1 MACNPVRILIVDDS
15 RIFRGIL
22 ESVIARLPDAV
33 VVGSVFNGEKA
44 IEFLRQNPV
53 DLVTLDIEMPG
64 VNGLE
69 TLKAIRELNRSRPN
83 AVQTESVLISSLTKQ
98 GAKSTVEGLQLG
110 AIDFILKPSGGSE
123 TENMASLQKE
133 MLSKLQLFRMKYA
146 TPSLTGAGQMETL
159 PKQITQMTS
168 VVDSRTKPLS
178 SGYKA
183 IAIGISTGGPETLVK
198 MLPDIVGKTKAPVFI
213 VQHNLNG
220 LSGYMAESLTRC
232 VGQNVSEARENM
244 PIVPGGVYMA
254 QSGSHMILR
263 QPGGNISIGLSDAPP
278 ENHSRPA
285 VDVFLRSATA
295 VYGPS
300 LVAVIMTGM
309 LDDGAK
315 GVRVVKR
322 AGGFVIAQDQ
332 ATSVIW
338 GMPRAAIET
347 GCVDLVLPL
356 NKIAPTLLELVKGV
370 RDS

>member
-1 MACNPVRILIVDDS
+1 
-15 RIFRGIL
+15 
-22 ESVIARLPDAV
+22 
-33 VVGSVFNGEKA
+33 
-44 IEFLRQNPV
+44 
-53 DLVTLDIEMPG
+53 
-64 VNGLE
+64 
-69 TLKAIRELNRSRPN
+69 
-83 AVQTESVLISSLTKQ
+83 
-98 GAKSTVEGLQLG
+98 
-110 AIDFILKPSGGSE
+110 
-123 TENMASLQKE
+123 
-133 MLSKLQLFRMKYA
+133 
-146 TPSLTGAGQMETL
+146 
-159 PKQITQMTS
+159 MTA

>member
-1 MACNPVRILIVDDS
+1 MDDS

-22 ESVIARLPDAV
+22 ESVISKIPDAV
-33 VVGSVFNGEKA
+33 IVGSVFNGEKA
-44 IEFLRQNPV
+44 LEFLRRTPV

-69 TLKAIRELNRSRPN
+69 TLKAIRELNRAQPN

-110 AIDFILKPSGGSE
+110 AIDFILKPNGGSE
-123 TENMASLQKE
+123 AENFAALNNAL
-133 MLSKLQLFRMKYA
+133 LSTLQLFRMKYA
-146 TPSLTGAGQMETL
+146 SPSNSVPGRMETP
-159 PKQITQMTS
+159 PKQTGQMTS
-168 VVDSRTKPLS
+168 GADTRTKPLS

-183 IAIGISTGGPETLVK
+183 IAIGISTGGPETLAK
-198 MLPDIVGKTKAPVFI
+198 MLLPELVGKTKAPIFI

-220 LSGYMAESLTRC
+220 LSGYMADSLTRRL
-232 VGQNVSEARENM
+232 GQSVSEAQENM
-244 PIVPGGVYMA
+244 AVVPGGVYMA

-263 QPGGNISIGLSDAPP
+263 QPGGNITIGLSDAPP

-285 VDVFLRSATA
+285 VDVFLRSASAT
-295 VYGPS
+295 YGPT
-300 LVAVIMTGM
+300 LVTAIMTGM

-338 GMPRAAIET
+338 GMPRAAIAT

-356 NKIAPTLLELVKGV
+356 DRIAPTLLELTKGM
-370 RDS
+370 RDT

>member
-1 MACNPVRILIVDDS
+1 MVCSPIRILIVDDS

-22 ESVIARLPDAV
+22 ESVISKLPDAV
-33 VVGSVFNGEKA
+33 IVGSVFNGEKA
-44 IEFLRQNPV
+44 LEFLRRTPV

-64 VNGLE
+64 VSGLE
-69 TLKAIRELNRSRPN
+69 TLKAIRELNRSQPN
-83 AVQTESVLISSLTKQ
+83 AVQTEAVLISSLTKQ

-110 AIDFILKPSGGSE
+110 AIDFILKPNGGSE
-123 TENMASLQKE
+123 AENLASLHSAL
-133 MLSKLQLFRMKYA
+133 LSTLQLFRMKYA
-146 TPSLTGAGQMETL
+146 SRSSSVTGRVEP
-159 PKQITQMTS
+159 PKHTVS
-168 VVDSRTKPLS
+168 GVDSRTTKPLA

-183 IAIGISTGGPETLVK
+183 IAIGISTGGPETLAK
-198 MLPDIVGKTKAPVFI
+198 MLPDLVGKTKAPIFI

-220 LSGYMAESLTRC
+220 LSGYMADSLTRRL
-232 VGQNVSEARENM
+232 GQIVSEAQENM
-244 PIVPGGVYMA
+244 AVVPGGVYMA

-263 QPGGNISIGLSDAPP
+263 QPGGNITIGLSDAPP

-285 VDVFLRSATA
+285 VDVFLRSASA
-295 VYGPS
+295 VYGPT
-300 LVAVIMTGM
+300 LVSAIMTGM

-356 NKIAPTLLELVKGV
+356 DKLASALLELTKRM
-370 RDS
+370 RDT

>member
-1 MACNPVRILIVDDS
+1 MVCNPIRILIVDDS

-22 ESVIARLPDAV
+22 ESVISKLPDAV
-33 VVGSVFNGEKA
+33 IVGSVFNGEKA
-44 IEFLRQNPV
+44 LEFLRRTPV

-64 VNGLE
+64 VSGLE
-69 TLKAIRELNRSRPN
+69 TLKAIRELNRSQPN

-110 AIDFILKPSGGSE
+110 AIDFILKPNGGSE
-123 TENMASLQKE
+123 VENLASLHSAL
-133 MLSKLQLFRMKYA
+133 LSTLQLFRMKYA
-146 TPSLTGAGQMETL
+146 SPSSSVPGRVEP
-159 PKQITQMTS
+159 PKHTALG
-168 VVDSRTKPLS
+168 VDSRTTKPLA

-183 IAIGISTGGPETLVK
+183 IAIGISTGGPETLAK
-198 MLPDIVGKTKAPVFI
+198 MLPDLVGKTKAPIFI

-220 LSGYMAESLTRC
+220 LSGYMADSLTRRL
-232 VGQNVSEARENM
+232 GQSVSEAQENM
-244 PIVPGGVYMA
+244 AVVPGGVYMA

-263 QPGGNISIGLSDAPP
+263 QPGGIITIGLSDAPP

-285 VDVFLRSATA
+285 VDVFLRSASA
-295 VYGPS
+295 VYGPT
-300 LVAVIMTGM
+300 LVSAIMTGM

-356 NKIAPTLLELVKGV
+356 DKLASALLELTKGM
-370 RDS
+370 RDT